1 MDPMQVGQLE
11 KADMFGCGYGAILKY
26 TLALVY
32 TTKKGVERC
41 SNEF

>member
-1 MDPMQVGQLE
+1 MDPGQLE
-11 KADMFGCGYGAILKY
+11 KADMFGCGYGAILNY

-32 TTKKGVERC
+32 TTKKGVKGC